1 MYTVSKVIESL
12 PKTKFFL
19 SVYLCNLMV
28 QTIHQF
34 QTQIFWSN
42 RIHCLKYLR
51 VTTLGCKD
59 IGIRKSELVAKTRL
73 IYLTKTRAGRGW
85 INIKFFYLKSEP
97 PPLLYIWYKSF
108 MKPWPSN
115 VISHVYSASIFLS
128 IYPVFVDLFKISIY
142 PVFVDLF
149 NISIQSLLIYLIY
162 LSIKS
167 LLIYLV
173 YPSIQSLL
181 IYFIYPY
188 IQSLLIYL
196 IYPSIQSLLI
206 YFIYPYIQS
215 LLIYLI
221 YLSIQSVNLF
231 NISIYSVLVDL
242 FHISIYSVFVNLFN
256 INDLFIYFIYLS
268 IFLSYPSSLCWH
280 IRYIYLFF
288 YFVNLSNL
296 FFANLF
302 DLFSYLFIF

>member
-85 INIKFFYLKSEP
+85 INIKLFIWRVSPP

-149 NISIQSLLIYLIY
+149 HIS
-162 LSIKS
+162 
-167 LLIYLV
+167 V
-173 YPSIQSLL
+173 YPV
-181 IYFIYPY
+181 F
-188 IQSLLIYL
+188 
-196 IYPSIQSLLI
+196 
-206 YFIYPYIQS
+206 
-215 LLIYLI
+215 
-221 YLSIQSVNLF
+221 VNLF
-231 NISIYSVLVDL
+231 NISIYQVFVDLFSISIYSVLVDL
-242 FHISIYSVFVNLFN
+242 FHISIYSIFVNLFNISIYSVFVDLFHISIYSVFVNLFNISIYLVFVDLFNLSIYPVFVNLFN

-280 IRYIYLFF
+280 IRYIYSIYLFDISIYFF